1 MNQIILMDAFEMIK
15 LAKSG
20 IREVEEQ
27 LQLCSQELDQPITEE
42 EASEI
47 IGQMMELTL
56 HQTACKTALKTINEY
71 VKKIDIFLTKN
82 LAPQRLN
89 RIFNQIK

>member
-47 IGQMMELTL
+47 IGQMMELAL
-56 HQTACKTALKTINEY
+56 HQTACKTALKTIDEY
-71 VKKIDIFLTKN
+71 VKKNRYI
-82 LAPQRLN
+82 LN
-89 RIFNQIK
+89 